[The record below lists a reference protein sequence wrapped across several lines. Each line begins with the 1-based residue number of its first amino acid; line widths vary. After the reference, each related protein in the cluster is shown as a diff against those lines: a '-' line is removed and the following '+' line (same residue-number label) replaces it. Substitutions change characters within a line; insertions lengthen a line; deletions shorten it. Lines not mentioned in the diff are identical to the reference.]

1 MLQKI
6 EENVTD
12 LYFLNNSSSDLN
24 EILQVFEEY
33 TIKMWEKSQCHN
45 SCINT
50 FMLHTFEIF
59 VVFKK

>member
-12 LYFLNNSSSDLN
+12 LYFFNNSSSDLN

-33 TIKMWEKSQCHN
+33 TINMWGKEPMSQFIYKYIYAKH
-45 SCINT
+45 
-50 FMLHTFEIF
+50 L
-59 VVFKK
+59 